1 MSDSQSPHGISAM
14 ADQPFSPAAKLPR
27 RNRSRLR
34 MLLAINGLLAV
45 LFVVSRLE
53 PHQVAM
59 LGPPG
64 QYLYE
69 LFNPPTVPETSPL
82 GKLLIADVK
91 ALGGRTDVMERSR
104 RYLGLLGNTEQFS
117 ISFAGAEFD
126 DGALERLVNAYGD
139 RIWGLDIRHT
149 KVTDSGLRHLAGLS
163 QLAQLT
169 LGNDNFRFR
178 GGDPRP
184 SSTISDAGLIHLN
197 GLRQLSNLT
206 IHGLP
211 ITDEGLDAINDLPAL
226 AGLYLNRTKI
236 KGPGL
241 SRLKSLPRLIMLD
254 LGDSEIDD
262 EGLRFLA
269 GASKLNYLSLN
280 RTKIKGP
287 GLAQLT
293 TLPMLVNLNLD
304 DTEITDQG
312 LSLLAG
318 APNLQMLSLNGV
330 PLTDKGLNALKG
342 IPRLKQLYL
351 NRSGLLDEDMMGL
364 RNSKPAPQ
372 D

>member
-1 MSDSQSPHGISAM
+1 
-14 ADQPFSPAAKLPR
+14 
-27 RNRSRLR
+27 

-64 QYLYE
+64 QFLYE
-69 LFNPPTVPETSPL
+69 LFNPPAVPETSTW
-82 GKLLIADVK
+82 GKRLIADVQ
-91 ALGGRTDVMERSR
+91 ALGGRADVIERSR
-104 RYLGLLGNTEQFS
+104 RYLGLLGNTERFS
-117 ISFAGAEFD
+117 ISFTDADFD
-126 DGALERLVNAYGD
+126 DLSLERFANRYGD

-149 KVTDSGLRHLAGLS
+149 KVTDQGLRHLAGLS
-163 QLAQLT
+163 QLVQLT
-169 LGNDNFRFR
+169 LGNDDMRFNPVV
-178 GGDPRP
+178 PRP
-184 SSTISDAGLIHLN
+184 ISTITDAGLIHLN

-211 ITDEGLDAINDLPAL
+211 ITDEGLDAIKDLPAL
-226 AGLYLNRTKI
+226 GGLYLNRTKI

-241 SRLKSLPRLIMLD
+241 ARLKSLRSVALLD
-254 LGDSEIDD
+254 VGESEIDD

-269 GASKLNYLSLN
+269 GASNLNYLSLY

-287 GLAQLT
+287 GLAQST
-293 TLPMLVNLNLD
+293 TLPRLVNLNLD

-312 LSLLAG
+312 LSFLAG

-330 PLTDKGLNALKG
+330 LLTEKGLNALKG

-364 RNSKPAPQ
+364 RNSKPALKIERR
-372 D
+372 